1 MTTTVTTR
9 FGDLRGSAQGGIRK
23 FLGVPFAQPP
33 FGANRFELPK
43 PIEPWTG
50 ARDAFEFGPT
60 APQSPY
66 PGEIGKLPGTTTIPG
81 DDILTLNIW
90 APEGASGLP
99 VMVWIHGGALERGT
113 AAIPG
118 YDGTTFARD
127 GVVYVSINYRIG
139 AEGFSVLDDAP
150 LNLGLED
157 AAAALKWIAAEISAL
172 GGDPKQITVF
182 GESDGGQLTAAL
194 FSRPDTAGLIARG
207 IIESGP
213 LDVGG
218 RDEVG
223 RATFA
228 LADALG
234 TDPTKANFAR
244 NTPQQLLDERAK
256 LAAAASVL
264 KPNPMYALAVD
275 EKSLPATPREGLVAA
290 SAPIV
295 IGSNTDEC
303 RLWFTPG

>member
-66 PGEIGKLPGTTTIPG
+66 AGEIGKLPGTTTIPG

-157 AAAALKWIAAEISAL
+157 AAAALRWIAAEISAL

-182 GESDGGQLTAAL
+182 GESASSPLRG
-194 FSRPDTAGLIARG
+194 SRA
-207 IIESGP
+207 
-213 LDVGG
+213 
-218 RDEVG
+218 
-223 RATFA
+223 
-228 LADALG
+228 
-234 TDPTKANFAR
+234 PT
-244 NTPQQLLDERAK
+244 PPGSSP
-256 LAAAASVL
+256 AASSRAAPSMSAVGKRPAERL
-264 KPNPMYALAVD
+264 SHWRMRWALIRRRRI
-275 EKSLPATPREGLVAA
+275 LPATHPSSSSMNAPSSRQPRRC
-290 SAPIV
+290 SSP
-295 IGSNTDEC
+295 
-303 RLWFTPG
+303 TPCMPSQSTRSHCL